1 MQWNLPNKLTFIR
14 ILGIPVFMVFV
25 IFPIFTAQW
34 MGDWFWRAIA
44 IFSFIVIAAT
54 DFFDGKIARKRNLI
68 TNFGKF
74 LDPLADKMLI
84 FGALLALT
92 MRTNADAIT
101 REDTIFAWVFV
112 CASFIVI
119 FREMAVTSLRLVA
132 SNNTG
137 VVIAAAWAGKWKTFL
152 QMICVCVVLAEPIL
166 KNEFAINTHYI
177 PSYVSILAMVVL
189 TIYSGVQYFI
199 AYWPAIKQE

>member
-1 MQWNLPNKLTFIR
+1 MHWNLPNKLTMIR
-14 ILGIPVFMVFV
+14 ILGIPAFIVLVV
-25 IFPIFTAQW
+25 FPIFPA
-34 MGDWFWRAIA
+34 DWLWRVV
-44 IFSFIVIAAT
+44 SCVVFIVIAAT
-54 DFFDGKIARKRNLI
+54 DFLDGQIARKRNLV

-92 MRTNADAIT
+92 MRTNADAVYF
-101 REDTIFAWVFV
+101 EDEIFAWVWV

-132 SNNTG
+132 SNATG
-137 VVIAAAWAGKWKTFL
+137 VVIAAAWAGKLKTVT
-152 QMICVCVVLAEPIL
+152 QMVCVCAVLLEPIVW
-166 KNEFAINTHYI
+166 KEFGFNTHYI
-177 PSYVSILAMVVL
+177 LSYVLIGAMVIL

-199 AYWPAIKQE
+199 AYWPCLKEE

>member
-1 MQWNLPNKLTFIR
+1 MQWNLPNKLTFLR
-14 ILGIPVFMVFV
+14 ILGIPVFMVFI
-25 IFPIFTAQW
+25 IFPILSTEW
-34 MGDWFWRAIA
+34 VWRTVATLAFIA
-44 IFSFIVIAAT
+44 IAAT
-54 DFFDGKIARKRNLI
+54 DFLDGQIARKRNLV

-92 MRTNADAIT
+92 MRTAADAVALGGA
-101 REDTIFAWVFV
+101 ENKIFAWVYV
-112 CASFIVI
+112 CAAFIVI

-132 SNNTG
+132 SKSTG

-152 QMICVCVVLAEPIL
+152 QMISVCVVLMEPVL
-166 KNEFAINTHYI
+166 MKEFGVNTHFI
-177 PSYVSILAMVVL
+177 ASYASILAMVVL